1 MVLIALKCEKVL
13 RLPLR
18 SYHLYNRLSQFR
30 FDNNM
35 NGKIVKYC
43 AQVIAQ
49 CFTQQPGINFF
60 ETYAPVARI
69 KLVHLLL
76 ALAAMLDW
84 EIYAIDTDSAFLNS
98 GLPVGE
104 DIYLCQSPGHVIE
117 GKEDCVWFLIK
128 ALYGLKQA
136 GHLWYK
142 KLKEILIKMGLPVC
156 KADPCVFICCHS
168 LAISFISSQ
177 VDNLALCCRSK
188 AEVSLP
194 KSQFKEHLTIKDLE
208 IKSILGIEVIWD
220 HPNCT
225 ISLSHCWYINE
236 IVTQYNQTNSRLVH
250 SLMEIVML

>member
-1 MVLIALKCEKVL
+1 
-13 RLPLR
+13 
-18 SYHLYNRLSQFR
+18 
-30 FDNNM
+30 M

-60 ETYAPVARI
+60 ETYAPVART

-104 DIYLCQSPGHVIE
+104 DIYLCQPPGNVIE

-156 KADPCVFICCHS
+156 RADPCVFICCHS

-177 VDNLALCCRSK
+177 VDNLALYCRSK

-208 IKSILGIEVIWD
+208 IKSILGIEVIWN